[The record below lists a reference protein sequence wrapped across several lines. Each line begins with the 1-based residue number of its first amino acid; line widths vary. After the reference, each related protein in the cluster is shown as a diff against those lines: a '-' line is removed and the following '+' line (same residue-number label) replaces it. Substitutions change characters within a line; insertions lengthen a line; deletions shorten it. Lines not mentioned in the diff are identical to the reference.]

1 MNKNLTQIIHD
12 LTGTQIDKLMEIM
25 DRNDWNVTKAL
36 TEKLSEI
43 MAV

>member
-1 MNKNLTQIIHD
+1 MNKSLTQIIHD
-12 LTGTQIDKLMEIM
+12 LTGTQVDKLMEIM
-25 DRNDWNVTKAL
+25 DKNDLNVTKAL